1 MRRPFSYV
9 AHHASRFLKHMLN
22 TGFTTVRD
30 VGGGD
35 VGLAHA
41 LKDGLVSGS
50 RLIYGGRLLSQTGG
64 HADWRPG
71 HEHDPT
77 CIPCGCGMIDQ
88 RMSVLADGVDEVLKA
103 TREELRRGASHIK
116 IVASGGVASPE
127 DPVNALQYSPEEI
140 AAIVGET
147 RRHGSYVA
155 AHCHPAGAIR
165 ACAQLGVR
173 TIEHATLIDEETAKI
188 VKQSG
193 AYIVPTMAIIAGLAK
208 DGAALGLPRASQ
220 LKLEEIAGHAQS
232 AMAIAHAAGVPLGFG
247 TDLLGPLYT
256 RNLTEFDLRRDV
268 FTPVEIL
275 RQATSVNA
283 ELMQMNGKIGCVA
296 PGAFADLVAVD
307 GNPLD
312 DIGRDDRRPG
322 RHALD
327 CAGRGGRSEHP
338 SRGWM
343 TSERLLAGDA
353 GPGFARAALLRLS
366 AIEFWERYSYYNMFG
381 LLALFFAAP
390 LALGGMGWT
399 KGDAL
404 RFFGWYLLVV
414 SCTPMVGGLLIGR
427 VISTTRALGGGA
439 TLMVAGHSLMAAPA
453 IIPWAFQAL
462 GLCSIA
468 AVRAAP
474 LGGLVAPAGMPPN
487 AELAYHLVT
496 ISLYTAIALIAV
508 GNGLFKPVITVVI
521 GRLPHANVVERDRAF
536 TLFFLFINIGGLAA
550 LVVGGWLSE
559 HLGWGWA
566 FGAAGARHGDRARP
580 HDGVRQA
587 LPGALRRARPGAG
600 PAGRRGAAAIR
611 MAATDRGADR
621 SAHRTDYVFLSVVR
635 LRRPVHLDDGGSE
648 SGRIHHPHAVV
659 RRAQSRRH
667 HGADAACHRG
677 HRPGVFRPAQP
688 DGPTP
693 GRLFRDHGPGL
704 RHPGR
709 HSAAGR
715 LARPAVRRARGHRP
729 PRRQRTPDGSG
740 DQFLADAVG
749 AR

>member
-1 MRRPFSYV
+1 LLTLIKNANLFDGHSADLIADVDVVIEEDRIVEVGPRLSAAADLAIDLRGRVLMPGLIDAHVHVYAVELDLTRAMRRPFSYV

-41 LKDGLVSGS
+41 LKDGLVTGS

-165 ACAQLGVR
+165 ACAELGVR
-173 TIEHATLIDEETAKI
+173 TIEHATLIDEETAKL

-220 LKLEEIAGHAQS
+220 LKLEEIAGQAQS

-268 FTPVEIL
+268 FAPVEIL

-283 ELMQMNGKIGCVA
+283 RMMRMEGKIGCVA
-296 PGAFADLVAVD
+296 PGAFADLVAVE

-312 DIGRDDRRPG
+312 DIGV
-322 RHALD
+322 
-327 CAGRGGRSEHP
+327 
-338 SRGWM
+338 M
-343 TSERLLAGDA
+343 T
-353 GPGFARAALLRLS
+353 
-366 AIEFWERYSYYNMFG
+366 
-381 LLALFFAAP
+381 
-390 LALGGMGWT
+390 
-399 KGDAL
+399 
-404 RFFGWYLLVV
+404 
-414 SCTPMVGGLLIGR
+414 
-427 VISTTRALGGGA
+427 
-439 TLMVAGHSLMAAPA
+439 
-453 IIPWAFQAL
+453 
-462 GLCSIA
+462 
-468 AVRAAP
+468 
-474 LGGLVAPAGMPPN
+474 
-487 AELAYHLVT
+487 
-496 ISLYTAIALIAV
+496 
-508 GNGLFKPVITVVI
+508 
-521 GRLPHANVVERDRAF
+521 
-536 TLFFLFINIGGLAA
+536 
-550 LVVGGWLSE
+550 
-559 HLGWGWA
+559 
-566 FGAAGARHGDRARP
+566 
-580 HDGVRQA
+580 
-587 LPGALRRARPGAG
+587 AG
-600 PAGRRGAAAIR
+600 PAAMPLIVQAGG
-611 MAATDRGADR
+611 
-621 SAHRTDYVFLSVVR
+621 VVR
-635 LRRPVHLDDGGSE
+635 NSLPE
-648 SGRIHHPHAVV
+648 
-659 RRAQSRRH
+659 
-667 HGADAACHRG
+667 
-677 HRPGVFRPAQP
+677 
-688 DGPTP
+688 
-693 GRLFRDHGPGL
+693 
-704 RHPGR
+704 
-709 HSAAGR
+709 AG
-715 LARPAVRRARGHRP
+715 
-729 PRRQRTPDGSG
+729 
-740 DQFLADAVG
+740 
-749 AR
+749 